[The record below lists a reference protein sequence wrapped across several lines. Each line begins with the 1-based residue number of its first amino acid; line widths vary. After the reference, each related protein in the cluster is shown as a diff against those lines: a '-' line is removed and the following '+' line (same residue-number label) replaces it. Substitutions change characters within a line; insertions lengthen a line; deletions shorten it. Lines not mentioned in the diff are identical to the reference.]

1 MSNHIGR
8 TNELNQ
14 TRNGSIGV
22 RSIRHIFIADVGKV
36 SNFFRDRLPR
46 IYERY
51 VPADDLAMN
60 HTRCSNLNQL
70 VVVER
75 EARCFGVDNNN
86 VFIQLTK
93 RVLFRIAAKRMV
105 AIANAL
111 RGVFEN
117 ISVKP

>member
-14 TRNGSIGV
+14 TCNGSIGV
-22 RSIRHIFIADVGKV
+22 GSIRHIFIADVGKV
-36 SNFFRDRLPR
+36 SNLFGDRFPG

-51 VPADDLAMN
+51 VPADDFTMN

-70 VVVER
+70 IVVEGETR
-75 EARCFGVDNNN
+75 RFGIDNNN
-86 VFIQLTK
+86 VFIQFTK
-93 RVLFRIAAKRMV
+93 RVLFRLAAKRMV
-105 AIANAL
+105 AIADAL

-117 ISVKP
+117 VSVKP

>member
-1 MSNHIGR
+1 MGDHIGR

-14 TRNGSIGV
+14 TRNGGIGV

-46 IYERY
+46 IYECY

-75 EARCFGVDNNN
+75 ETRRLGVDNNN

-93 RVLFRIAAKRMV
+93 RVLFLITDKRLL

>member
-1 MSNHIGR
+1 MGNHIGR
-8 TNELNQ
+8 TNELDQ
-14 TRNGSIGV
+14 TCNGSIGV
-22 RSIRHIFIADVGKV
+22 RSIRHILIADVGKV
-36 SNFFRDRLPR
+36 SNIFRDRFSR

-51 VPADDLAMN
+51 VPVDDFTMN

-70 VVVER
+70 VVVEGETR
-75 EARCFGVDNNN
+75 RFGIDNNN

-111 RGVFEN
+111 RGVFKN